1 MNADD
6 EKWIADIESGDV
18 TAAFEA
24 VKQIAHRELS
34 GEAIDRIARIAGN
47 GAALHNRAAATGV
60 LGNVGNR
67 DAALTVLIGLL
78 AAPDQ
83 HESVRGFA
91 AEGIAAQRPANRTKL
106 RKKAEGVL
114 MQALRDPSPT
124 VRFWACYAV
133 GQLGMKKAL
142 PILKEMKAGDC
153 TLCPGWWYVS
163 EEAADA
169 VEWIHGRAGETR
181 VPVHERTSEH

>member
-24 VKQIAHRELS
+24 VKKIAHRDLS
-34 GEAIDRIARIAGN
+34 KDDIDRIARIAGS

-60 LGNVGNR
+60 LGHIDNR
-67 DAALTVLIGLL
+67 NAALTVLIDLL
-78 AAPDQ
+78 GAPEQ
-83 HESVRGFA
+83 HEAVRGFA
-91 AEGIAAQRPANRTKL
+91 AEGIAAQRPPLRSKL
-106 RKKAEGVL
+106 RKKAEDVL

-142 PILKEMKAGDC
+142 AVLDELKTNDGG
-153 TLCPGWWYVS
+153 LCPGWWYVS

-169 VEWIHGRAGETR
+169 VEWIKGRAGEAR
-181 VPVHERTSEH
+181 VPVHERTSGN